1 MNKKERIKR
10 VATIL
15 FAANGIRNT
24 KIEDIASSMGIAK
37 GGMYYYYK
45 SKEVLLEDI
54 IEDSVLSREEFIEN
68 MKILNLSF
76 NDKIKLFIK
85 RRIDL
90 KDDRYNLFLFSKI
103 YENGEINLT
112 KDEYMKKDIFF
123 GEFFDENKKYLKD
136 EYQVE
141 IEKIKQF
148 ITASLTRLLT
158 ILINQTGIVVKDEES
173 YKKMVYK
180 YSQINLDKEIELFFN
195 LFFKEILK

>member
-123 GEFFDENKKYLKD
+123 GEFFDEHKEYLKD

>member
-1 MNKKERIKR
+1 
-10 VATIL
+10 
-15 FAANGIRNT
+15 
-24 KIEDIASSMGIAK
+24 
-37 GGMYYYYK
+37 MYYYYK

>member
-76 NDKIKLFIK
+76 IDKIKLFIK

-112 KDEYMKKDIFF
+112 KDEYMKKDVFF
-123 GEFFDENKKYLKD
+123 GEFFDENKEYLKD
-136 EYQVE
+136 EYQME

-158 ILINQTGIVVKDEES
+158 ILINQTGVVVKDEES
-173 YKKMVYK
+173 YKKMVHK

>member
-1 MNKKERIKR
+1 
-10 VATIL
+10 
-15 FAANGIRNT
+15 
-24 KIEDIASSMGIAK
+24 
-37 GGMYYYYK
+37 
-45 SKEVLLEDI
+45 
-54 IEDSVLSREEFIEN
+54 
-68 MKILNLSF
+68 
-76 NDKIKLFIK
+76 
-85 RRIDL
+85 
-90 KDDRYNLFLFSKI
+90 I